1 MTTYFSLHDFV
12 RVAKEHPKAKGW
24 RISMTDIQIQRNDTT
39 SAMVIDTNTARLYIE
54 TIDTELRVYIINDN
68 YTAWEIQ
75 EQLRGLNPESIP
87 CFEKVLNA
95 TIIHPS
101 LEYGRVDDTIIDET
115 NHYIKNAIA
124 SLFIELAQLG
134 VNGQLQAF
142 KEILETSIIETDTIE
157 DARACVKRYNGKS
170 VTLREI
176 TRWSAPNDMFPV
188 ASTINIIKELNKLMD
203 TWETPYFST
212 IGYKRAYARF
222 QMGLVELAQ
231 RELSLPEMNY
241 YLTGATKDDITTTES
256 TFSDDFRQSAFH
268 TDTNPY
274 LNDTISLMRELDE
287 SFLSELAEKRKS
299 SIIVIEPNKL
309 TTRIENDVQNGEYK
323 ISIKATV
330 PESSW

>member
-39 SAMVIDTNTARLYIE
+39 SAMVIDTSTARLYIE

-68 YTAWEIQ
+68 YTTWEIQ

-176 TRWSAPNDMFPV
+176 ARWSALNDMFPV
-188 ASTINIIKELNKLMD
+188 ASTINIINELNKLKG
-203 TWETPYFST
+203 TWGY
-212 IGYKRAYARF
+212 GYKQAYARF

-241 YLTGATKDDITTTES
+241 YLTGATKNDITTTES
-256 TFSDDFRQSAFH
+256 TFSDDFRQSSLY

-287 SFLSELAEKRKS
+287 SFLSELAEKRKG

-309 TTRIENDVQNGEYK
+309 TTRIENDVQNGKYK